1 MFDSD
6 FLEGIAAAPYAAA
19 LKIIDSARSIPSES
33 PDWTLEEHAAH
44 MEAYAL
50 ISAMID
56 AELIV
61 LDIFPP
67 EIPTSHWTD
76 DCKEISLYFA
86 KAEELIRTEQAK
98 LTMGS
103 MKAKFAAALKG
114 GFAYEFSQ
122 ADVNRMQTLI
132 NELRTN
138 ISASELF
145 SEKHKA
151 RLLKRL
157 EGLQAEVHKRVSDLD
172 KFWGMIGDAGVVMG
186 KFGTDAKPFVDRI
199 VELSQIVWNAQKEA
213 EELPSNAPMPLLT
226 HTHDQTGQISKGEH
240 HDL

>member
-6 FLEGIAAAPYAAA
+6 FVDGIAADPYAAA
-19 LKIIDSARSIPSES
+19 LKIIDSARSIPNDS
-33 PDWTLEEHAAH
+33 PDWTLEEHAAY

-50 ISAMID
+50 ITVMID
-56 AELIV
+56 AEMIA

-67 EIPTSHWTD
+67 QIPTLNWME
-76 DCKEISLYFA
+76 DCKEISLYFQ

-98 LTMGS
+98 LSLGS
-103 MKAKFAAALKG
+103 MKAKFAAVLKG

-138 ISASELF
+138 ISESELF
-145 SEKHKA
+145 SAKHQA

-157 EGLQAEVHKRVSDLD
+157 EALQAEVHKRVSDLD
-172 KFWGMIGDAGVVMG
+172 RFWGLIGDAGVVMG
-186 KFGTDAKPFVDRI
+186 KFGNDAKPFVDRI

-213 EELPSNAPMPLLT
+213 EELPSNAPMPLLSQMQ
-226 HTHDQTGQISKGEH
+226 DQTGKISKGESGAS
-240 HDL
+240 